1 MWNSILVVFAKY
13 CRNAVVGNNE
23 KNSMKKLLFIP
34 FIFLI
39 QNLFS
44 QNQNIVD
51 ANAVKTI
58 DGTINESLKIIT
70 GERGKN
76 RNWEAYRM
84 LFTPNAQIT
93 YLHHDTAGKITPFT
107 SSLEEFVRNGRN
119 YYENDGFIEYE
130 LKKQIIEY
138 NGIANAFQSYYAKEN
153 EHEEIGVNSYQL
165 IWDGKRWWI
174 TNILWTNNSNGM
186 ELPDNLKK

>member
-1 MWNSILVVFAKY
+1 MTVFTQF
-13 CRNAVVGNNE
+13 CVNTTVS
-23 KNSMKKLLFIP
+23 KNDKISMKKLLVIP

-39 QNLFS
+39 YNVFS
-44 QNQNIVD
+44 QNQNFAD
-51 ANAVKTI
+51 TNAVKTI

-93 YLHHDTAGKITPFT
+93 YLHHDSKGKNTPFT

-153 EHEEIGVNSYQL
+153 EDEELGVNSFQL
-165 IWDGKRWWI
+165 IWDGRRWWI